1 MRIMDL
7 LERLFKIIY
16 KGELYVGD
24 KIRTMAEG
32 IIENCGGKENIKS
45 AMNCMTRVRMTFR
58 NSDKVNE
65 AALKN
70 LEGVMG
76 IVNTE
81 EQLQIIVGPSVATKV
96 AEEIRKT
103 LGLDDGKTSFG
114 EAEKVKKEMKSKYGT
129 PANDILKKVSNI
141 FIPLI
146 PAFIGCGLI
155 MGINNLIKKFNW
167 IEPGTFTALLTIFSG
182 AVFAYMTIMVGMN
195 AAKEF
200 GGSPA
205 LGGVMAGIMMTPG
218 LADITLFGKA
228 LVPGRGGI
236 IAVLLVV
243 LFTAFVEK
251 QVRKVVHESVELIVT
266 PLITVLISGFAAM
279 VVLQPLG
286 GIISEGIGAIVTG
299 AIQTGGAFVGA
310 ILAGTFLPLVMTGLH
325 QGLTPIHADLLTKFG
340 ENSLLPI
347 LAMAGAGQ
355 VGAAVAVYVKTK
367 NKKLKKTIASALPVG
382 ILGIG
387 EPLIYGVTLPL
398 GKPFLGACLGAAFGG
413 ASNAIFNVAAISM
426 GLSGLPLASLIK
438 PDKIVFY
445 LLGVLIS
452 YIAGFAIT
460 YMLGFNDPV
469 EEEQDYKS
477 AAGVKSITM

>member
-1 MRIMDL
+1 M
-7 LERLFKIIY
+7 
-16 KGELYVGD
+16 GD

-32 IIENCGGKENIKS
+32 IIDNCGGKENILS

-58 NSDKVNE
+58 DSDKVNE

-70 LEGVMG
+70 IQGVMG
-76 IVNTE
+76 IVKAE

-96 AEEIRKT
+96 AEEIRKI
-103 LGLDDGKTSFG
+103 LGISGDKASFG
-114 EAEKVKKEMKSKYGT
+114 EADKVKKEMKSKYGT
-129 PANDILKKVSNI
+129 HAGDVLKKVSNI

-155 MGINNLIKKFNW
+155 QGINNLIKKFNW
-167 IEPGTFTALLTIFSG
+167 IEPGTFTALLTIFGG
-182 AVFAYMTIMVGMN
+182 AVFTYMMIMVGMN

-205 LGGVMAGIMMTPG
+205 LGGVMAGILMTPG
-218 LADITLFGKA
+218 LADVKLFDKA

-243 LFTAFVEK
+243 LFTAFVERK
-251 QVRKVVHESVELIVT
+251 VRKFVHESVELIVT
-266 PLITVLISGFAAM
+266 PLVTVLISGFVAII
-279 VVLQPLG
+279 VLQPIG
-286 GIISEGIGAIVTG
+286 GAISDGIGAAVTG

-340 ENSLLPI
+340 ENALLPI

-355 VGAAVAVYVKTK
+355 VGAAIAVYVKTK
-367 NKKLKKTIASALPVG
+367 NKKLKKTVASALPVG

-413 ASNAIFNVAAISM
+413 ASNAIFHVASISM

-438 PDKIVFY
+438 PDKILFY

-452 YIAGFAIT
+452 YLAGFGIT
-460 YMLGFNDPV
+460 YMLGFKDPV
-469 EEEQDYKS
+469 EEEQDYEA
-477 AAGVKSITM
+477 AAGTQKLSM

>member
-1 MRIMDL
+1 MRIMGSSKKH
-7 LERLFKIIY
+7 FKNIY

-32 IIENCGGKENIKS
+32 IIENCGGKENIQS

-58 NSDKVNE
+58 DSDKVNE
-65 AALKN
+65 AALKK
-70 LEGVMG
+70 LQGVMG
-76 IVNTE
+76 IVKAE

-96 AEEIRKT
+96 AEEIRKI
-103 LGLDDGKTSFG
+103 LGLNDDKTSSG
-114 EAEKVKKEMKSKYGT
+114 EADKVKNEMKNKYGT

-155 MGINNLIKKFNW
+155 QGINNLIKKFNW
-167 IEPGTFTALLTIFSG
+167 IEPGTLTSLLTIFGG
-182 AVFAYMTIMVGMN
+182 AVFAYMLIMVGMN

-205 LGGVMAGIMMTPG
+205 LGGVMAGILMTPG
-218 LADITLFGKA
+218 LADVKLFDKA
-228 LVPGRGGI
+228 LVPGRGGV

-243 LFTAFVEK
+243 FFTAFVEK
-251 QVRKVVHESVELIVT
+251 RVRKVVHESVELIVT
-266 PLITVLISGFAAM
+266 PLITVLISGFVAIL
-279 VVLQPLG
+279 VLQPIG
-286 GIISEGIGAIVTG
+286 GAISDGIGALVTS
-299 AIQTGGAFVGA
+299 AIQTGGALVGA

-340 ENSLLPI
+340 ENALLPI

-355 VGAAVAVYVKTK
+355 VGAAIAVYVKTK

-413 ASNAIFNVAAISM
+413 ASNAIFHVASISM

-445 LLGVLIS
+445 LLGVVIA
-452 YIAGFAIT
+452 YIAGFTIT
-460 YMLGFNDPV
+460 YLLGFNDPV
-469 EEEQDYKS
+469 DEEQDYKS
-477 AAGVKSITM
+477 TAGVRSTTM